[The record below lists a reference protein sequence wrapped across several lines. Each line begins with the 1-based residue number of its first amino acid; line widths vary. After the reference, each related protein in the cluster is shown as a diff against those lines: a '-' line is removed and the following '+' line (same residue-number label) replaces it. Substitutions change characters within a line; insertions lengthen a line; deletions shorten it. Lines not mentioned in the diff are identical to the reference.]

1 MRNHS
6 LQFHD
11 QKYRDSK
18 EASARVRRT
27 RLHACAWRVL
37 RARDAGSETGEQR
50 GTLDVRACIR
60 PANVIRFG
68 ASHIGK
74 YGTIR
79 L

>member
-1 MRNHS
+1 M
-6 LQFHD
+6 
-11 QKYRDSK
+11 
-18 EASARVRRT
+18 
-27 RLHACAWRVL
+27 L

-50 GTLDVRACIR
+50 TTLDVRACIR